1 MQYKYLAE
9 WLNENKEQ
17 NLVFKSIAKFEDQ
30 YYIEFSKRKEGLHI
44 NLSSQDCFCFFTQ
57 NKTIPFE
64 QRNELDIMNTHL
76 SKAHLRELSISNTDR
91 IIYLS
96 FSKIDIYNNKQK
108 YKLILELIP
117 RYQNIILLKVDED
130 DERIIDC
137 IKKVSFAENR
147 QRQILP
153 GLGYTP
159 PQTDFKIEKEDVHF
173 PVSIDSVKKLR
184 ESSEESLKF
193 NSINILFEELYF
205 NWIFKARNERI
216 KSEKIKRIN
225 KEIKKKTKKIE
236 KQKKE
241 LITANKE
248 ESWKQKAEL
257 LKANFT
263 SMKKGM
269 RSIVLQNY
277 YEDEFPE
284 IEIILNPEKDAKQ
297 NIKHY
302 FKKYRKAR
310 DGKTE
315 IQKQIKIA
323 QNEIEVLERD
333 IFELEETDTFLS
345 NQEKN
350 KKEKTQKTGYKKIVI
365 NEDWEI
371 YIGRT
376 SKENDTLTTRF
387 AKPHDWWFHTRVFKG
402 THVILRNYNK
412 KELPNK
418 LKLLCSQL
426 AAYYSKAKKST
437 NVPVDRTQIRY
448 VRKPRGSAP
457 GYVIYKEQKTL
468 FVDPLS
474 IRAVAEILKKD

>member
-9 WLNENKEQ
+9 WLKDNKEQ
-17 NLVFKSIAKFEDQ
+17 NLVFKSICKFEDQ
-30 YYIEFSKRKEGLHI
+30 YFIEFNKRKEGLHI

-57 NKTIPFE
+57 NITIPFE

-76 SKAHLRELSISNTDR
+76 TKAHLTELSISETDR
-91 IIYLS
+91 IIFLN
-96 FSKIDIYNNKQK
+96 FSKIDIYNNKQN

-117 RYQNIILLKVDED
+117 RYQNMILLKME
-130 DERIIDC
+130 EENGQIIDC
-137 IKKVSFAENR
+137 TKKVSFAESR

-153 GLGYTP
+153 GLEYTP
-159 PQTDFKIEKEDVHF
+159 PQTEFKIEKEEILF
-173 PVSIDSVKKLR
+173 PLSIDSVKNIK
-184 ESSEESLKF
+184 ESSEALPNF
-193 NSINILFEELYF
+193 NSINQLFEELYF
-205 NWIFKARNERI
+205 NWIFKTRNERI
-216 KSEKIKRIN
+216 KSEKIKQIN
-225 KEIKKKTKKIE
+225 KEIKKKTNKIE

-248 ESWKQKAEL
+248 EEWKQQAEL
-257 LKANFT
+257 LKANFA
-263 SMKKGM
+263 SIKKGM
-269 RSIVLQNY
+269 KSIILQNY

-284 IEIILNPEKDAKQ
+284 VEIKLDPEKDAKQ
-297 NIKHY
+297 NIENY

-310 DGKTE
+310 DGKVIIT
-315 IQKQIKIA
+315 KQIEIA
-323 QNEIEVLERD
+323 LNEIEVLESD
-333 IFELEETDTFLS
+333 IFELEETDIFFGK
-345 NQEKN
+345 QEKS
-350 KKEKTQKTGYKKIVI
+350 KKKKPQKTSYKKLAIDK
-365 NEDWEI
+365 DWEI

-387 AKPHDWWFHTRVFKG
+387 AKPHDWWFHTRIFRG

-418 LKLLCSQL
+418 LRFLCSQL

-437 NVPVDRTQIRY
+437 NVPVDHTQIRY

-457 GYVIYKEQKTL
+457 GYVVYTNQKTL

-474 IRAVAEILKKD
+474 IRAVAEKLEKG